1 MRARRRPDA
10 MLLLTRGTI
19 ACALVAC
26 ALCLGTSARVRA
38 DGTVFVHTVR
48 PGETLAS
55 IAQRY
60 YGDPRRESVLV
71 AENGLTTQGGAAIV
85 VGLRL
90 MVPTVSYHR
99 VVAGETW
106 IGLAERFYGDARR
119 AVAIMDANSG
129 TPGTQP
135 DAGAELLIP
144 YPLRHVAGQH
154 DTVTTIATLYFA
166 TNDKVPL
173 LRRFNNIRGNR
184 LTRGQVVL
192 VPLADLTLS
201 DEGRGI
207 VGTATGAQPQG
218 GEVRALQERIEVLLP
233 QLREHVRSGRYTEAV
248 SLANRL
254 LGMGELTGNQVV
266 TIQRELTTAYV
277 ALDRED
283 LAIASAHAALERQP
297 DFEPDSIRTS
307 PRVLEA
313 FRRAREQ
320 AASGHPGTTPAPH
333 APDAGVR

>member
-1 MRARRRPDA
+1 MTARPRSRSRDVISA
-10 MLLLTRGTI
+10 F
-19 ACALVAC
+19 
-26 ALCLGTSARVRA
+26 ALCVVLSCASQSAHA

-99 VVAGETW
+99 VAAGETW
-106 IGLAERFYGDARR
+106 VGLAERFYGDARR

-135 DAGAELLIP
+135 DDGAELLIP

-154 DTVTTIATLYFA
+154 DTVSTIAQLYYGA
-166 TNDKVPL
+166 TDKVAL

-184 LTRGQVVL
+184 MTRGQVVL

-201 DEGRGI
+201 DDGRGI
-207 VGTATGAQPQG
+207 VSEATGTPPEVGA
-218 GEVRALQERIEVLLP
+218 VRALQEQIDSQLP
-233 QLREHVRSGRYTEAV
+233 QLREHVRAGRYTEAV

-254 LGMGELTGNQVV
+254 LGGGELTGNQVV
-266 TIQRELTTAYV
+266 TIQRELATAYV
-277 ALDRED
+277 ALDRTD
-283 LAIASAHAALERQP
+283 LAIGAARAALERQP

-313 FRRAREQ
+313 FRRAREHG
-320 AASGHPGTTPAPH
+320 AAAGRDGQPSTPSADPR
-333 APDAGVR
+333 DAGAP